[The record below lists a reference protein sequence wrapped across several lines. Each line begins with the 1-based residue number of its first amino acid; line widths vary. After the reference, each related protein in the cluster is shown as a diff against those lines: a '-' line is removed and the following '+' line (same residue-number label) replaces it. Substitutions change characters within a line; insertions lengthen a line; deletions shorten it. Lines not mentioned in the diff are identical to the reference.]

1 MAKNK
6 KNVLTDEELE
16 DEGGKIGGVIIAIII
31 IAIWLAIF
39 ALLIKLDVGGFGSS
53 VLRPIFKDVPV
64 LNWIL
69 PEATDE
75 QANTESGY
83 NFRSLAEAIEH
94 IKKLEKEIEVLKQ
107 NAEANSKTIS
117 DLTAEVAR
125 LKVFEE
131 YQKNYE
137 ELKKKFDLE
146 VVFNEK
152 APDIKEY
159 KAWYEK
165 IDKANAAE
173 IYRQV
178 LEQIQYTE
186 QVRDWAEAYSKMD
199 AAKAAA
205 ILEEMTPD
213 LDKIAAI
220 LLNMEAK
227 NRAAILAAM
236 DPVFAAKITVITAPS
251 E

>member
-1 MAKNK
+1 MAKKEND
-6 KNVLTDEELE
+6 NILSDEMEE
-16 DEGGKIGGVIIAIII
+16 ESGGKLAGVIIAIII
-31 IAIWLAIF
+31 VAIWLAIF

-53 VLRPIFKDVPV
+53 VLRPLLKDIPV
-64 LNWIL
+64 INWIL
-69 PEATDE
+69 PEATDD
-75 QANTESGY
+75 QVAAESGY
-83 NFRSLAEAIEH
+83 QFKNLAEAIER
-94 IKKLEKEIEVLKQ
+94 IKELE
-107 NAEANSKTIS
+107 AENSALRESIRANEQTIS

-137 ELKKKFDLE
+137 ELKKKFDQE
-146 VVFNEK
+146 VVFNDK

-165 IDKANAAE
+165 LDKVNAAE

-178 LEQIQYTE
+178 LEKQQITE
-186 QVRDWAEAYSKMD
+186 QLKNWADAYARMD

-205 ILEEMTPD
+205 ILEEMGPD
-213 LDKIAAI
+213 TDKVAAI
-220 LLNMEAK
+220 LGNMESK

-236 DPVFAAKITVITAPS
+236 DPLFAAKITVIMYP
-251 E
+251 

>member
-6 KNVLTDEELE
+6 KNVLTDEDLE
-16 DEGGKIGGVIIAIII
+16 DDGGKIGGVIIAIII

-107 NAEANSKTIS
+107 NADANSKTIS

-137 ELKKKFDLE
+137 ELKKKFDSE